1 MPTDD
6 DADSGLGKIGE
17 ATAQGRRFN
26 GAMTTA
32 GAASVEPETD
42 IGSLLE
48 RYRRELTGYCYRMV
62 GSAHDAEDAVQE
74 TMVRAWRGYDRFEGR
89 STFRSWLYRIATNV
103 CYDQLDG
110 RRRRAQP
117 MAIDGATPIAEARLG
132 APLPES
138 TFVQPIAD
146 DRILPPT
153 ADPAELAVAHDS
165 IRLAFIAALQHLPP
179 RQRAVLILRDV
190 LRWKA
195 REVADLLD
203 TTVVSVNS
211 VLQRAHATLAASGV
225 SDADGPGEF
234 SDAEHRQLAERYLA
248 AFERYDIEALVE
260 LLHDDA
266 SLTMPP
272 FSLWLRGSGDIA
284 GWYRLQHD
292 HCQNSRLLALSANG
306 RPAFAQYV
314 PAGSDGGYEPFAL
327 QVLEMSAGRIRE
339 IHTFLDTDMLFP
351 LFGLP
356 GQLPGPVEVRQ

>member
-1 MPTDD
+1 
-6 DADSGLGKIGE
+6 LGKIGE
-17 ATAQGRRFN
+17 ATAQGLRFN

-32 GAASVEPETD
+32 SAASVEPDSD

-89 STFRSWLYRIATNV
+89 SALRSWLYRIATNV
-103 CYDQLDG
+103 CYDQLNG

-132 APLPES
+132 APMPES

-153 ADPAELAVAHDS
+153 ADPAELTVARDS

-195 REVADLLD
+195 SEVADLLG

-225 SDADGPGEF
+225 SDEEVSDES

-248 AFERYDIEALVE
+248 AFERYDIDALVE
-260 LLHDDA
+260 LLHEDA

-272 FSLWLRGSGDIA
+272 FALWLKGSGDIA
-284 GWYRLQHD
+284 GWYRLQRD
-292 HCQNSRLLALSANG
+292 HCRNSRLVALSANG
-306 RPAFAQYV
+306 SPAFAQYV
-314 PAGSDGGYEPFAL
+314 PARSDGGYEPFAL

-339 IHTFLDTDMLFP
+339 IHTFLDTAALFP

-356 GQLPGPVEVRQ
+356 EQLAGSVEVGQ